1 MQPLEHA
8 GLALATALSAM
19 VNIGLLIGI
28 LTHRL
33 GGMDWGGVG
42 RSLGQAGL
50 ATIPV
55 ILSCLWI
62 ADLAVWQ
69 RADEWIAKGHHADGR
84 HRIERDRDT
93 SVFRPCFHSPE
104 LEVLWKLVQR
114 NVPFLRPQA

>member
-19 VNIGLLIGI
+19 VNIGVLIGI

-33 GGMDWGGVG
+33 GGIDWRGIG

-69 RADEWIAKGHHADGR
+69 RADEWIAKSTMLTVGIGL
-84 HRIERDRDT
+84 
-93 SVFRPCFHSPE
+93 SVTGYVGMQALLRSEELDALWNMVQEKFRGVSS
-104 LEVLWKLVQR
+104 K
-114 NVPFLRPQA
+114 A